1 MHIYWN
7 KLALIIRNK
16 TQSARE
22 SISIFTKSIS
32 YENLRYSVDMW
43 YLYCEFITNY
53 SAEFSDSDIRS
64 IFEEALQC
72 VGSFYQSDS
81 IWSLYIN
88 WEERKGNYKQVSN
101 LFPRVLTQQI
111 RNLEEFWNSFLQHI
125 KKYPIEDVITI
136 EEHNYIEQLVS
147 DIVEKEDLTT
157 FESINEARRT
167 LTFDLRHKKY
177 TETIQKLSEK
187 LYFEMKL
194 KRSYFHF
201 DLPNNSQISN
211 WIQYIS
217 LNESL
222 ENNEI
227 TKNLYERCLI
237 PCYLIPEIWIKYSL
251 FILNIEGEEES
262 LKILNRAFNSPLKI
276 HSKFLYLYGTFLES
290 INQLNLSNE
299 IFEKLINLPIN
310 FEIEF
315 YYYLYKLRIGEN
327 NINRLEFF
335 LENTNNPIDITIIS
349 GLLIK
354 LNKNINLNKLIEK
367 CSSISNSLNIISK
380 ILLKENKINELQNIY
395 HLYLIDNKSKLSL
408 KNKL

>member
-1 MHIYWN
+1 
-7 KLALIIRNK
+7 
-16 TQSARE
+16 
-22 SISIFTKSIS
+22 
-32 YENLRYSVDMW
+32 
-43 YLYCEFITNY
+43 
-53 SAEFSDSDIRS
+53 
-64 IFEEALQC
+64 
-72 VGSFYQSDS
+72 
-81 IWSLYIN
+81 
-88 WEERKGNYKQVSN
+88 
-101 LFPRVLTQQI
+101 
-111 RNLEEFWNSFLQHI
+111 
-125 KKYPIEDVITI
+125 
-136 EEHNYIEQLVS
+136 
-147 DIVEKEDLTT
+147 
-157 FESINEARRT
+157 
-167 LTFDLRHKKY
+167 
-177 TETIQKLSEK
+177 
-187 LYFEMKL
+187 MKL

-380 ILLKENKINELQNIY
+380 ILLKENKINELKNIY

-408 KNKL
+408 KNKLKLLPQYLLFLEKYSFPLNLIKKILNYQLDLEKNIRLELLNERKEESKHITDLNEVLDNWILYLQESESLYNNNIE